1 MSLLM
6 DALKKAEQEKKAAA
20 ERLKEAQSKL
30 PHQDSQVDVVVSQ
43 ELTIEDLSKDN
54 YQVVEE
60 QTPPVEK
67 QDKLDVD
74 KPDVKTSLE
83 DLTLSPIENQDPVV
97 ENREAADPS
106 IQDLSDTETSEIDLS
121 SVEENDQPAKVDKL
135 ALDIGE
141 ITVSESVPVQ
151 AQTPALKDLQ
161 IDETVETPTDD
172 AEDTIQADQTFNS
185 ETLSDGSSD
194 YFSTTV
200 SAAQLAEDIGGDGP
214 TPVAAQTVFTAT
226 STSSS
231 NQIFQWGV
239 FAILCLVIAVSL
251 SFFVFNYTVPV
262 ERSIKSPLVARGI
275 EAGSEPMPAFEI
287 PDEIVSAAGVD
298 SSLFTGEI
306 TDVIET
312 ENDAVV
318 DGPEQTV
325 ADMILQAG
333 EETGQQS
340 DDISFEEY
348 AAQADIG
355 EELTLSLPEEITPE
369 PELIKI
375 SRSKSVDR
383 SSAMVNRA
391 YEEYLAGNF
400 DSAEKNYHVV
410 LNNLPENRD
419 ALLGLAAV
427 SSQRGDLRQAYIY
440 YLEVLRLY
448 PGDSVAEAAL
458 INFND
463 DGNLLKNESILK
475 TFLQSE
481 PENSFLHYS
490 LARLYAAQTRW
501 PEAQQSFFD
510 AHRIESSNA
519 DYAFNLA
526 VSLEHIGQ
534 QQSAI
539 DYYNVALEL
548 ADNSAVNFATSSFDR
563 ATVISRINSLS
574 NQVELR

>member
-20 ERLKEAQSKL
+20 ERLKEAQNKL
-30 PHQDSQVDVVVSQ
+30 PHKDDQVDRVISQ
-43 ELTIEDLSKDN
+43 ELTIEDLSMDN
-54 YQVVEE
+54 YQIVEE
-60 QTPPVEK
+60 PTPAVEK
-67 QDKLDVD
+67 RDKLDVD
-74 KPDVKTSLE
+74 KPDVKSSLK
-83 DLTLSPIENQDPVV
+83 DLTLSPISDQHPVV
-97 ENREAADPS
+97 ENIEADVPS
-106 IQDLSDTETSEIDLS
+106 IQDISDTETSEIGLS
-121 SVEENDQPAKVDKL
+121 SVEENDQL
-135 ALDIGE
+135 ALDPGE
-141 ITVSESVPVQ
+141 STVSESVPVQ
-151 AQTPALKDLQ
+151 AQSPALNDLQ
-161 IDETVETPTDD
+161 IDETVETVTDD
-172 AEDTIQADQTFNS
+172 VEDITQADQTFNS
-185 ETLSDGSSD
+185 DTLSNGSSD

-200 SAAQLAEDIGGDGP
+200 SAAQLAEDIGDDGP

-239 FAILCLVIAVSL
+239 FATLCLIIAVSL

-275 EAGSEPMPAFEI
+275 ETQSEPPPVIEI
-287 PDEIVSAAGVD
+287 PDEIVSGAEVD

-318 DGPEQTV
+318 EGPEETV
-325 ADMILQAG
+325 AEMILQAG
-333 EETGQQS
+333 EETGS
-340 DDISFEEY
+340 ELNDVSFEEY
-348 AAQADIG
+348 ATEDEIG
-355 EELTLSLPEEITPE
+355 EDLALSLPKEITPE

-375 SRSKSVDR
+375 SRSKSVDK
-383 SSAMVNRA
+383 SSALINKA
-391 YEEYLAGNF
+391 YAEYLTG
-400 DSAEKNYHVV
+400 DLGSAEKNYRII

-419 ALLGLAAV
+419 ALLGLAAI
-427 SSQRGDLRQAYIY
+427 SLHKGDIRQAYIY

-448 PGDSVAEAAL
+448 PRDSVAEAAL

-463 DGNLLKNESILK
+463 SGDYSRSESILK
-475 TFLQSE
+475 TFLQGE
-481 PENSFLHYS
+481 PDNSFLHYS
-490 LARLYAAQTRW
+490 LARLYAAQRRW

-539 DYYNVALEL
+539 DYYNVALDL
-548 ADNSAVNFATSSFDR
+548 ADNFAVNFATSSFDS
-563 ATVISRINSLS
+563 AVAISRINALS
-574 NQVELR
+574 NQADVR

>member
-20 ERLKEAQSKL
+20 ERLKEAQNKS
-30 PHQDSQVDVVVSQ
+30 PHKDDQVDRVISQ

-54 YQVVEE
+54 YQIVEE
-60 QTPPVEK
+60 PTPAVEN
-67 QDKLDVD
+67 QDKLDEGRPV
-74 KPDVKTSLE
+74 VKTSLE
-83 DLTLSPIENQDPVV
+83 DLTLSPVDNQDPVV
-97 ENREAADPS
+97 EKKEADDPL
-106 IQDLSDTETSEIDLS
+106 IQDIADTETSEIDLS
-121 SVEENDQPAKVDKL
+121 SVAENDRPAKVDKL
-135 ALDIGE
+135 ALEIGE

-151 AQTPALKDLQ
+151 GQTPALKDFQ
-161 IDETVETPTDD
+161 IDETVETTTDD
-172 AEDTIQADQTFNS
+172 VEDITQADQTFNS
-185 ETLSDGSSD
+185 DTLSNGTND

-200 SAAQLAEDIGGDGP
+200 SAAQLAEDIGGDAP
-214 TPVAAQTVFTAT
+214 TPVAAQTVFTAI

-239 FAILCLVIAVSL
+239 FATLCLVIAVSL

-275 EAGSEPMPAFEI
+275 ETRSEPMPAFEI
-287 PDEIVSAAGVD
+287 PVEVVSGAGVD

-306 TDVIET
+306 TDVIEI
-312 ENDAVV
+312 ENDLAV
-318 DGPEQTV
+318 G
-325 ADMILQAG
+325 G
-333 EETGQQS
+333 EEQAAAENNLQEGEEIQYPS
-340 DDISFEEY
+340 DDITLEEY
-348 AAQADIG
+348 AAKDELAED
-355 EELTLSLPEEITPE
+355 LTLSLPEKITPE

-375 SRSKSVDR
+375 SRSKTVDK
-383 SSAMVNRA
+383 SSALVNKA

-400 DSAEKNYHVV
+400 DSAEKFYHDV

-427 SSQRGDLRQAYIY
+427 SLNRGDLRQAYIY

-458 INFND
+458 INF
-463 DGNLLKNESILK
+463 KNNEDNSRSESILK

-481 PENSFLHYS
+481 PDNSFLHYS
-490 LARLYAAQTRW
+490 LARLYAVQTRW

-563 ATVISRINSLS
+563 AVVISRINTLS
-574 NQVELR
+574 NQAGLR

>member
-1 MSLLM
+1 M

-20 ERLKEAQSKL
+20 ERLKEAQNKL
-30 PHQDSQVDVVVSQ
+30 PHKDGQVDVVVSQ
-43 ELTIEDLSKDN
+43 ELTIEDISRDLD
-54 YQVVEE
+54 QGGEE
-60 QTPPVEK
+60 PIPPVENR
-67 QDKLDVD
+67 D
-74 KPDVKTSLE
+74 KPDVKSKLE
-83 DLTLSPIENQDPVV
+83 GLSLSPITNQQPVA
-97 ENREAADPS
+97 EIMESDDPS
-106 IQDLSDTETSEIDLS
+106 IQDLSDTETSTTDLS
-121 SVEENDQPAKVDKL
+121 SVEENDQLAIDQLPGDDKREL
-135 ALDIGE
+135 ETGE
-141 ITVSESVPVQ
+141 TTVSESVTVQ
-151 AQTPALKDLQ
+151 GQTSALNDLQ
-161 IDETVETPTDD
+161 IDETVETST
-172 AEDTIQADQTFNS
+172 DQTEEMAQNYS
-185 ETLSDGSSD
+185 ETISDATNE

-200 SAAQLAEDIGGDGP
+200 SAAQLAEDIGVDAP

-226 STSSS
+226 STSNS

-262 ERSIKSPLVARGI
+262 ERSIKSPLVTRGI
-275 EAGSEPMPAFEI
+275 EKPSEPMPVFEI
-287 PDEIVSAAGVD
+287 PDDIVSAVGVD
-298 SSLFTGEI
+298 SNLFTGEI

-318 DGPEQTV
+318 EGQEQP
-325 ADMILQAG
+325 AAENISQAG
-333 EETGQQS
+333 EKIWYPS
-340 DDISFEEY
+340 DDISIDDY
-348 AAQADIG
+348 AINDEPVVDLA
-355 EELTLSLPEEITPE
+355 LSLPEKITPE

-375 SRSKSVDR
+375 SRSKSVDK
-383 SSAMVNRA
+383 SSALVNEA

-400 DSAEKNYHVV
+400 DSAEKIYLVV
-410 LNNLPENRD
+410 LNDLPENRD
-419 ALLGLAAV
+419 ALLGLAAI
-427 SSQRGDLRQAYIY
+427 SLQKGDVRQAYIY

-463 DGNLLKNESILK
+463 NGNQSRNESILK

-481 PENSFLHYS
+481 PGNSFLHYS

-526 VSLEHIGQ
+526 VSLEHVGQ

-548 ADNSAVNFATSSFDR
+548 ADNSAVSFATSSFDR
-563 ATVISRINSLS
+563 AAVISRINALTDRALS
-574 NQVELR
+574 SQADLH

>member
-1 MSLLM
+1 M

-20 ERLKEAQSKL
+20 ERLKEAQNKL
-30 PHQDSQVDVVVSQ
+30 PHKDDQVDRVISQ
-43 ELTIEDLSKDN
+43 ELTIEDLSGE
-54 YQVVEE
+54 Y
-60 QTPPVEK
+60 
-67 QDKLDVD
+67 DKDVD
-74 KPDVKTSLE
+74 KPDVNSKLE
-83 DLTLSPIENQDPVV
+83 DLSLSPIAHQQ
-97 ENREAADPS
+97 PS
-106 IQDLSDTETSEIDLS
+106 A
-121 SVEENDQPAKVDKL
+121 EENEQLARDEKL
-135 ALDIGE
+135 ALDPGE
-141 ITVSESVPVQ
+141 ITVSESVPVEG
-151 AQTPALKDLQ
+151 QTPALNDLQ
-161 IDETVETPTDD
+161 IDETVETS
-172 AEDTIQADQTFNS
+172 ADQTEEMAQFDS
-185 ETLSDGSSD
+185 ETLSDATNE

-200 SAAQLAEDIGGDGP
+200 SAAQLAEDIGGDAP

-275 EAGSEPMPAFEI
+275 ETPSEPMPAFEI
-287 PDEIVSAAGVD
+287 PDEIVSGAGVD
-298 SSLFTGEI
+298 STLFTGEI

-312 ENDAVV
+312 ENDIIVE
-318 DGPEQTV
+318 GQEQP
-325 ADMILQAG
+325 AAENILQTG
-333 EETGQQS
+333 EKNWYPS
-340 DDISFEEY
+340 DDISLDDY
-348 AAQADIG
+348 ATKVEPIEDLA
-355 EELTLSLPEEITPE
+355 LSLPEKITLE

-375 SRSKSVDR
+375 SRSKSVDK
-383 SSAMVNRA
+383 SSALVNKA

-400 DSAEKNYHVV
+400 DSAEKIYLVV

-427 SSQRGDLRQAYIY
+427 SLHRGDLRQAYIH

-448 PGDSVAEAAL
+448 PGDSIAEAAL
-458 INFND
+458 INFNED
-463 DGNLLKNESILK
+463 RNQSRNESILK
-475 TFLQSE
+475 TFLQNE
-481 PENSFLHYS
+481 PDNSFLHYS

-526 VSLEHIGQ
+526 VSLEHVGQ

-539 DYYNVALEL
+539 DYYNVALKL
-548 ADNSAVNFATSSFDR
+548 ADNSAVSFTTSSFDR
-563 ATVISRINSLS
+563 AAVISRIIALTDRALS
-574 NQVELR
+574 SQADSR

>member
-1 MSLLM
+1 M

-20 ERLKEAQSKL
+20 ERLKEAQNKL
-30 PHQDSQVDVVVSQ
+30 PHKDDQVDRVISQ
-43 ELTIEDLSKDN
+43 ELTIEDLSMDN
-54 YQVVEE
+54 YQIVEE
-60 QTPPVEK
+60 PTPAVEK
-67 QDKLDVD
+67 RDKLDVD
-74 KPDVKTSLE
+74 KPDVKSSLK
-83 DLTLSPIENQDPVV
+83 DLTLSPISDQHPVV
-97 ENREAADPS
+97 ENIEADVPS
-106 IQDLSDTETSEIDLS
+106 IQDISDTETSEIGLS
-121 SVEENDQPAKVDKL
+121 SVEENDQL
-135 ALDIGE
+135 ALDPGE
-141 ITVSESVPVQ
+141 STVSESVPVQ
-151 AQTPALKDLQ
+151 AQSPALNDLQ
-161 IDETVETPTDD
+161 IDETVETVTDD
-172 AEDTIQADQTFNS
+172 VEDITQADQTFNS
-185 ETLSDGSSD
+185 DTLSNGSSD

-200 SAAQLAEDIGGDGP
+200 SAAQLAEDIGDDGP

-239 FAILCLVIAVSL
+239 FATLCLIIAVSL

-275 EAGSEPMPAFEI
+275 ETQSEPPPVIEI
-287 PDEIVSAAGVD
+287 PDEIVSGAEVD

-318 DGPEQTV
+318 EGPEETV
-325 ADMILQAG
+325 AEMILQAG
-333 EETGQQS
+333 EETGS
-340 DDISFEEY
+340 ELNDVSFEEY
-348 AAQADIG
+348 ATEDEIG
-355 EELTLSLPEEITPE
+355 EDLALSLPKEITPE

-375 SRSKSVDR
+375 SRSKSVDK
-383 SSAMVNRA
+383 SSALINKA
-391 YEEYLAGNF
+391 YAEYLTG
-400 DSAEKNYHVV
+400 DLGSAEKNYRII

-419 ALLGLAAV
+419 ALLGLAAI
-427 SSQRGDLRQAYIY
+427 SLHKGDIRQAYIY

-448 PGDSVAEAAL
+448 PRDSVAEAAL

-463 DGNLLKNESILK
+463 SGDYSRSESILK
-475 TFLQSE
+475 TFLQGE
-481 PENSFLHYS
+481 PDNSFLHYS
-490 LARLYAAQTRW
+490 LARLYAAQRRW

-539 DYYNVALEL
+539 DYYNVALDL
-548 ADNSAVNFATSSFDR
+548 ADNFAVNFATSSFDS
-563 ATVISRINSLS
+563 AVAISRINALS
-574 NQVELR
+574 NQADVR

>member
-20 ERLKEAQSKL
+20 ERLKEAQNKL
-30 PHQDSQVDVVVSQ
+30 PHKDDQVDRVISQ
-43 ELTIEDLSKDN
+43 ELTIEDLSGE
-54 YQVVEE
+54 Y
-60 QTPPVEK
+60 
-67 QDKLDVD
+67 DKDVD
-74 KPDVKTSLE
+74 KPDVKSKLE
-83 DLTLSPIENQDPVV
+83 DLSLSPIAHQQ
-97 ENREAADPS
+97 PS
-106 IQDLSDTETSEIDLS
+106 A
-121 SVEENDQPAKVDKL
+121 EENEQLAKDDKL
-135 ALDIGE
+135 ALEDGE
-141 ITVSESVPVQ
+141 ITVSESVSVE
-151 AQTPALKDLQ
+151 AQTPALNDLQ
-161 IDETVETPTDD
+161 IDEI
-172 AEDTIQADQTFNS
+172 AESSTDQTEEMAQFDS
-185 ETLSDGSSD
+185 ETLSDATNE

-200 SAAQLAEDIGGDGP
+200 SAAQLAEDIGGDAP

-226 STSSS
+226 SQPGS
-231 NQIFQWGV
+231 QVLQWSV

-275 EAGSEPMPAFEI
+275 ETPSEPMPAFEI
-287 PDEIVSAAGVD
+287 PDDIVSAAGVD
-298 SSLFTGEI
+298 SNLFTGEI

-318 DGPEQTV
+318 EGQEQ
-325 ADMILQAG
+325 AAAENILQTG
-333 EETGQQS
+333 EKNWYPS
-340 DDISFEEY
+340 DDISLDDY
-348 AAQADIG
+348 ATKDEPIEDLA
-355 EELTLSLPEEITPE
+355 LSLPEKITSE

-375 SRSKSVDR
+375 SRSKSVDK
-383 SSAMVNRA
+383 SSALVNEA

-400 DSAEKNYHVV
+400 DSAEKIYLVV

-427 SSQRGDLRQAYIY
+427 SMQRGDLRQAYIH

-458 INFND
+458 INFNED
-463 DGNLLKNESILK
+463 RNQSRNESILK
-475 TFLQSE
+475 TFLQNE
-481 PENSFLHYS
+481 PDNSFLHYS

-526 VSLEHIGQ
+526 VSLEHVGQ

-548 ADNSAVNFATSSFDR
+548 ADNSAVSFATSSFDR
-563 ATVISRINSLS
+563 AAVISRIIALTDRALS
-574 NQVELR
+574 SQADLR